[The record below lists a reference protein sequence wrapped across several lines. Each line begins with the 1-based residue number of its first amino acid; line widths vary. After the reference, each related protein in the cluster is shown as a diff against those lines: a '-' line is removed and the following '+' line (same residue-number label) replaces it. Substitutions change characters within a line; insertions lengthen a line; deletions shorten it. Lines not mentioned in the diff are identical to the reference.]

1 MSRLEVLQFR
11 RRFSRHGRKED
22 GVPSSHRGVGE
33 GRVAQTLGVQFIG
46 FGRYIICNCIK
57 KYGVDGAF
65 LGGREGDRHELLARE
80 VVRASGDALRTFIEK
95 Y

>member
-1 MSRLEVLQFR
+1 MSRFEVLQQR
-11 RRFSRHGRKED
+11 RRRSRHRCKAD
-22 GVPSSHRGVGE
+22 GVPPPNGGVGE

-65 LGGREGDRHELLARE
+65 LGGREGDGHELLARE
-80 VVRASGDALRTFIEK
+80 VVRALGAALRTFIK
-95 Y
+95 